1 MTPRIY
7 AAKILLISDDPTTA
21 RTWAFLFTQKGLST
35 ELAGSAEEAL
45 SAWERDAFDLILIDV
60 HTPALDCIGLCQ
72 QLRAVA
78 ANPILVLPRQNSES
92 HLLRAYE
99 AGADE
104 CIVKPI
110 SPQLLL
116 AKVLAWQRRA
126 WTVPTEALDRLQAA
140 GAQLDPARRELVIG
154 SGAAIRLTNLEF
166 RLLHL
171 LMSNSGRPLDSKLIV
186 ERVWGFDGSGEGAL
200 LKNLVYRLRRKIE
213 ADPSHPHYLQM
224 VSGEGYVFFAD

>member
-21 RTWAFLFTQKGLST
+21 RTWAFLFSQKGLAT

-45 SAWERDAFDLILIDV
+45 ALWERDSFDLIVIDV
-60 HTPALDCIGLCQ
+60 HTPALDGIDLCQ

-78 ANPILVLPRQNSES
+78 VNPVLLLPLQGDELYLV
-92 HLLRAYE
+92 RAYE
-99 AGADE
+99 AGVDE

-110 SPQLLL
+110 SARLFL
-116 AKVLAWQRRA
+116 AKVLAWQRRS
-126 WTVPTEALDRLQAA
+126 WTVPTEALNSLQAA
-140 GAQLDPARRELVIG
+140 DVQLDPARRELVTANEVVIK
-154 SGAAIRLTNLEF
+154 LTNLEF

-171 LMSNSGRPLDSKLIV
+171 LMSHHGRALDSNLIV
-186 ERVWGFDGSGEGAL
+186 ERVWGCEGSGEGVL

-213 ADPSHPHYLQM
+213 PDPSQPRYIQM
-224 VSGEGYVFFAD
+224 VAGEGYAFYSD

>member
-7 AAKILLISDDPTTA
+7 AAKILLVSDDPTAA
-21 RTWAFLFTQKGLST
+21 RTSAFLFSQKGLVTEFASST
-35 ELAGSAEEAL
+35 EEAL
-45 SAWERDAFDLILIDV
+45 ALWERDSFDLIVIDV
-60 HTPALDCIGLCQ
+60 HTPALDGIDLCQ

-78 ANPILVLPRQNSES
+78 VNPILFLPHQCDEPY
-92 HLLRAYE
+92 LLRAYE

-110 SPQLLL
+110 GPRLFL

-126 WTVPTEALDRLQAA
+126 WTIPTEALDTLHAA
-140 GAQLDPARRELVIG
+140 EVQLDSARRELVTANG
-154 SGAAIRLTNLEF
+154 VAIKLTNLEF

-171 LMSNSGRPLDSKLIV
+171 LITHRGCPLESNLIV
-186 ERVWGFDGSGEGAL
+186 ERVWGCEGSGEGAL

-213 ADPSHPHYLQM
+213 PDPSQPRYIEM
-224 VSGEGYVFFAD
+224 VAGEGYVFRVD

>member
-7 AAKILLISDDPTTA
+7 AAKILLISDEPTTA
-21 RTWAFLFTQKGLST
+21 HTWANLFGLKGLST
-35 ELAGSAEEAL
+35 ELAGSAKEAL
-45 SAWERDAFDLILIDV
+45 SAWERDTFDLILIDV
-60 HTPALDCIGLCQ
+60 YTPALDCLELCR

-126 WTVPTEALDRLQAA
+126 WTVPTEALDHLQAA
-140 GAQLDPARRELVIG
+140 DVQLDPVRRELMIG

-171 LMSNSGRPLDSKLIV
+171 LMSNSGQPLDSKLIV
-186 ERVWGFDGSGEGAL
+186 ERVWGCDGSGEGAL
-200 LKNLVYRLRRKIE
+200 LKNLVYRLRRKME
-213 ADPSHPHYLQM
+213 ADPGHPHYLQM
-224 VSGEGYVFFAD
+224 VAGEGYVFRSD